1 MVNKGQIK
9 YVLGS
14 RTKSMNQR
22 SRTHKIH
29 QRTPKKKKIEKY
41 SFNIVLPRLRFQEH
55 RTFHFHTLN
64 SRIQS
69 RENEGIK
76 Y

>member
-1 MVNKGQIK
+1 MCWAQEPSLRINEAEP
-9 YVLGS
+9 
-14 RTKSMNQR
+14 TKSTRGLQ
-22 SRTHKIH
+22 
-29 QRTPKKKKIEKY
+29 KKKKIEKY